1 MKKRMSYMT
10 VAAAAALMML
20 GSFSVSYAATG
31 IECPNCGYILTGTT
45 PGSTT
50 PTTTTTTVKKGW
62 VQTTVDR
69 ETIWQYYDNNGNL
82 LKSQWFQSP
91 ASGLWYYFDSDGT
104 MVTGWGEGK
113 VEGYW
118 FDDSG
123 AMATGW
129 RLISL
134 EEEDSY
140 GPGSGSGDKGYFYFD
155 ASGKVAEGWTRIGT
169 AWYFLNDGFVD
180 DFADYQMVYGEV
192 EIDGDEYY
200 FGEATDGSMKVGL
213 VKVITED
220 NGNTPS
226 SKSEESYYL
235 YKDNGIRVYDGWGK
249 YNNVWYF
256 ADEDGEIVTDGFLA
270 LNRKDEIVDIDASDV
285 YNVYYM
291 DAKGQM
297 KTGWLEL
304 SQDKEIRPG
313 VTSGKVCYYFDS
325 NGKMVTGWLK
335 DGGKWYYLSPKK
347 TDDYERGQMVT
358 GLYEMSDNAKNK
370 YFFNTSGE
378 MATSVWKEVEDES
391 GDRQDI
397 YLGEDGIMYRSEANS
412 LAIKKV
418 KTKYYIFD
426 ENGYCLQTKGTIVIA
441 DGNKWRVCSDTEFE
455 TLAAGTKYYEIGSNG
470 AAKEGK
476 K

>member
-1 MKKRMSYMT
+1 MKKRMKYMT
-10 VAAAAALMML
+10 VAAAAAVMML
-20 GSFSVSYAATG
+20 GSFSISYATAG
-31 IECPNCGYILTGTT
+31 VKCPNCGYILTGTT
-45 PGSTT
+45 TPGTTT
-50 PTTTTTTVKKGW
+50 PNTTTVKKGW
-62 VQTTVDR
+62 VQTTVDK
-69 ETIWQYYDNNGNL
+69 ETIWQYYDNNGNML
-82 LKSQWFQSP
+82 TSQWFQSP
-91 ASGLWYYFDSDGT
+91 SSGLWYYFDSDGT

-118 FDDSG
+118 FDASG

-129 RLISL
+129 RQISL
-134 EEEDSY
+134 EEEDTY
-140 GPGSGSGDKGYFYFD
+140 GPGSGSSDKGYFYFD

-200 FGEATDGSMKVGL
+200 FGESNDGSMKVGL
-213 VKVITED
+213 VKVISET
-220 NGNTPS
+220 NSNTPS
-226 SKSEESYYL
+226 SKKEETYYL
-235 YKDNGIRVYDGWGK
+235 YKDNGVRVYDGWGK
-249 YNNVWYF
+249 YNNVWYY

-291 DAKGQM
+291 DSKGVM
-297 KTGWLEL
+297 KTGWLEM
-304 SQDKEIRPG
+304 SQEKDIRPG
-313 VTSGKVCYYFDS
+313 ATSGKVCYYFDS

-347 TDDYERGQMVT
+347 TDDYEKGQMVT
-358 GLYEMSDNAKNK
+358 GLYEMDDNAKNK

-378 MATSVWKEVEDES
+378 MATSAWKEVEDES
-391 GDRQDI
+391 GSRQDI
-397 YLGEDGIMYRSEANS
+397 YLGEDGIMYRSEKNS

-418 KTKYYIFD
+418 KTKYYVFD
-426 ENGYCLQTKGTIVIA
+426 ENGYCLQTKGAIIIA
-441 DGNKWRVCSDTEFE
+441 DGNKWRVCSDSEFE
-455 TLAAGTKYYEIGSNG
+455 SLSAGTKYYEIGSNG
-470 AAKEGK
+470 AAKESK